1 MEVSPMLQLVAI
13 LGLGA
18 AIAAMLAYS
27 GKTQAAKAIGIVI
40 IGLVVAFGGLIV
52 FGLLFND

>member
-1 MEVSPMLQLVAI
+1 MLQLVAI